1 MSVPVF
7 VTSFGRYEMLHRC
20 ISSLFEFGLTDI
32 TVVDNTGA
40 IGQWWPG
47 VKFVRG
53 DNRYREQ
60 APWAIGGVPHSG
72 PYIVCD
78 EDIEIDRGSPRDLV
92 NRLLTVSNM
101 GYSKVGLQIRTDD
114 VGPYASHY
122 DHSIEWERSLNARP
136 VTSSGFLLAEVDT
149 HFAIYRAPYNPGICG
164 FRLAAPYQC
173 RHLPWYNEEFTDE
186 EIDYYRRTGSEWAR
200 THSAG
205 ELCES

>member
-1 MSVPVF
+1 MIPVF

-20 ISSLFEFGLTDI
+20 ISSLFEFGLNDI
-32 TVVDNTGA
+32 TVVDNTGS

-47 VKFVRG
+47 VKFVRS

-60 APWAIGGVPHSG
+60 APWNLGLVPKLL

-78 EDIEIDRGSPRDLV
+78 EDIEIDRSTPHDLAS
-92 NRLLTVSNM
+92 RLLSFANS
-101 GYSKVGLQIRTDD
+101 GYVKVGLQIRTDD
-114 VGPYASHY
+114 VPEVEHYA
-122 DHSIEWERSLNARP
+122 HSLEWERSLNARP
-136 VTSSGFLLAEVDT
+136 VLADGILMAEVDT
-149 HFAIYRAPYNPGICG
+149 HFAIYRSPYNPGICG

-173 RHLPWYNEEFTDE
+173 RHLPWYNREFTDE
-186 EIDYYRRTGSEWAR
+186 EIDYYRRTGDEWAL